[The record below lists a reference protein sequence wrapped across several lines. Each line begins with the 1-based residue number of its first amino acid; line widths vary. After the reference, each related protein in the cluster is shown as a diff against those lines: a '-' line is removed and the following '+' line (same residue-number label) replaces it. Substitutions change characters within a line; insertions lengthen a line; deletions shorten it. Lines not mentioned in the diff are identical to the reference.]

1 MLLSGR
7 SQFTGDQM
15 IDKLPVASLI
25 GRRVL
30 IKELKIRDPANGALV
45 DLSQIGEVA
54 AVYIV
59 VDQGFHL

>member
-1 MLLSGR
+1 
-7 SQFTGDQM
+7 M
-15 IDKLPVASLI
+15 IDKLAVASLI